1 MICDNCGQEG
11 AYIRKTTKA
20 YGSGDSL
27 VVIEDVPMISC
38 RNCGVDLMTAE
49 TLHRIDDLKTY
60 LRSQATSKDNVRP
73 VKVACFQAEV
83 PPSSQIEPGQMTLS
97 VS

>member
-1 MICDNCGQEG
+1 MICDNCEQEG
-11 AYIRKTTKA
+11 AYIRNTTKA

-49 TLHRIDDLKTY
+49 TLHRIDELKSY
-60 LRSQATSKDNVRP
+60 LRSNLATQTERP
-73 VKVACFQAEV
+73 VRVANFQTDAQ
-83 PPSSQIEPGQMTLS
+83 PSAAVYTAASLNHL
-97 VS
+97 